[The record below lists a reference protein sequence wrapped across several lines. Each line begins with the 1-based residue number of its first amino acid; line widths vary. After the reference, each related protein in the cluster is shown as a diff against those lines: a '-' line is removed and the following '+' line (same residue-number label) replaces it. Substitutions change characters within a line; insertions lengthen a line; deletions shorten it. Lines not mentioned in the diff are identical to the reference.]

1 MSHITRK
8 AGVAAI
14 AGVLVAIIPLILGTP
29 ELAPLVG
36 WAVAAA
42 VFLTWAWIVAWPA
55 DPAQT
60 RQLATQEDRA
70 RRLVDTLIIG
80 VTFLGLVGVVL
91 ALIRSQQKDPIGS
104 ACAILAVVGV
114 VAAWAR
120 VNTVYAFKY
129 ARMYY
134 LDDRHRFDFDQ
145 DEDPSYSDFAYAAF
159 NIGMSYTSSS
169 VTQSSTP
176 SRRVAFGHGL
186 LAYFYSTFVVA
197 VAINLITSLTQS
209 G

>member
-1 MSHITRK
+1 MSHIARK
-8 AGVAAI
+8 AGIAAI
-14 AGVLVAIIPLILGTP
+14 IGVLVGLIPVLLGAP

-42 VFLTWAWIVAWPA
+42 VFLTWAWTVAWPA
-55 DPAQT
+55 DPEQT
-60 RQLATQEDRA
+60 RRLATQEDRA
-70 RRLVDTLIIG
+70 RRLVDTLIIA
-80 VTFLGLVGVVL
+80 VTFVGLIGVVL

-114 VAAWAR
+114 VASWAV

-134 LDDRHRFDFDQ
+134 LDDTHRFDFDQ
-145 DEDPSYSDFAYAAF
+145 EEDPSYSDFAYAAF
-159 NIGMSYTSSS
+159 NIGMAYSSSS

-186 LAYFYSTFVVA
+186 LAYFYGTFVVA
-197 VAINLITSLTQS
+197 VAINLISSLTQS